1 MKTRVLLTA
10 AALALAAAAGNAQ
23 QTASDGLGT
32 VHFPISCTAVQ
43 ANFDRA
49 VALLH
54 NFHYPET
61 VKAFQAVIKDD
72 PDCAIA
78 YWGLAMSAMPNP
90 LVPPFPPAVIK
101 TAQEAIQQGK
111 VAKTQS
117 PREAE
122 YLAAIGTFFE
132 GYDNTA
138 YRPRAEAY
146 EQAMQRLS
154 EDFPDDP
161 EARIFYTLALNM
173 AVDFDDTKF
182 TKQLKAAA
190 ILNEEAKKNP
200 NHPGIA
206 HYLIHSYD
214 FAPLAAMCV
223 ETARRYD
230 KIAPEAPHALHMPSH
245 IYSILGMWED
255 SVHSNIAAR
264 KAAED
269 YWAKNSPGKTAPGS
283 LSRIV

>member
-1 MKTRVLLTA
+1 MKIRGFMFAAATA
-10 AALALAAAAGNAQ
+10 AMMIAPANAQ
-23 QTASDGLGT
+23 QAADDHLGT

-43 ANFDRA
+43 AKFDRA

-90 LVPPFPPAVIK
+90 LVPPYPPAVIK
-101 TAQEAIQQGK
+101 TAQEAIAQGK
-111 VAKTQS
+111 AAKTQS

-122 YLAAIGTFFE
+122 YLDAIDTFFK

-154 EDFPDDP
+154 EHYRDDS
-161 EARIFYTLALNM
+161 EARIFYALALNM
-173 AVDFDDTKF
+173 AVDFEDT
-182 TKQLKAAA
+182 T
-190 ILNEEAKKNP
+190 
-200 NHPGIA
+200 
-206 HYLIHSYD
+206 
-214 FAPLAAMCV
+214 
-223 ETARRYD
+223 
-230 KIAPEAPHALHMPSH
+230 
-245 IYSILGMWED
+245 
-255 SVHSNIAAR
+255 
-264 KAAED
+264 
-269 YWAKNSPGKTAPGS
+269 
-283 LSRIV
+283 

>member
-1 MKTRVLLTA
+1 MKTRVLLTT

-43 ANFDRA
+43 AKFERA

-111 VAKTQS
+111 AAKTQS

-122 YLAAIGTFFE
+122 YLAAIDTFFN

-154 EDFPDDP
+154 EHYRDDS
-161 EARIFYTLALNM
+161 EARIFYALALNM
-173 AVDFDDTKF
+173 AVDFDDAKF

-190 ILNEEAKKNP
+190 DRK
-200 NHPGIA
+200 
-206 HYLIHSYD
+206 
-214 FAPLAAMCV
+214 
-223 ETARRYD
+223 
-230 KIAPEAPHALHMPSH
+230 
-245 IYSILGMWED
+245 
-255 SVHSNIAAR
+255 SV
-264 KAAED
+264 
-269 YWAKNSPGKTAPGS
+269 
-283 LSRIV
+283 V